1 MARPGR
7 IEQSGTARSSR
18 QLGDSKRHHNRM
30 RFSVQTGAAR
40 YLSAVRGKKISS
52 NMIVSPHRWKCD
64 LADSFPLGDYVDRQ
78 PSPPFTPNDRAAQC
92 TEVLTS
98 WRNNIA
104 GSHVWALRVSLFSMN
119 RLRDDYVIGWALY
132 LRGCRLA
139 AAPKSAALGHEQ
151 SCAESRSSDR
161 VRLISV
167 MSADFFAAGA
177 QRGLSSQV
185 RVLGRP

>member
-1 MARPGR
+1 
-7 IEQSGTARSSR
+7 
-18 QLGDSKRHHNRM
+18 M
-30 RFSVQTGAAR
+30 RFSIQTGAAR

-177 QRGLSSQV
+177 QRGFSSQV